1 MEALAME
8 GDQAAWLFH
17 QAAGLDSS
25 ASHSGISSIASPHYR
40 HVIWALTHIMTH
52 TYATGQTAIE
62 DGAGLLGSAPEQ
74 SERALRDASLVWP
87 PTLAKVVRCDTPP

>member
-1 MEALAME
+1 
-8 GDQAAWLFH
+8 
-17 QAAGLDSS
+17 
-25 ASHSGISSIASPHYR
+25 
-40 HVIWALTHIMTH
+40 MTH

-62 DGAGLLGSAPEQ
+62 EGAGLLGSAPEQ